1 MLCSIST
8 SRSSSN
14 WLDRLHT
21 SKGFSIPAD
30 LDLDHFLSSNPNPD
44 PNTNSCFPPLPPP
57 ETRPSDA
64 WRRQP
69 HPSPPVSAAGNKTA
83 GGKEQIFD
91 LMGSAL
97 AELFIMGDGSA
108 PATLR
113 ASKKSARKQPN
124 PKACV
129 PSISASIGGNFL
141 AGAPA
146 ACRVTPATSP
156 SSAENSVAE
165 AKKSRTKARRK
176 RGTAGSPVESDL
188 STYSK
193 TEVTVIDTSSPGWK
207 SEKLIFRKG
216 IVWKVRDK
224 KLWNVCRK
232 KRKLGLVERL
242 ISEKEKEQPLIDMKV
257 PAGKEHSRSVDE
269 GGAHAEKRDA
279 SNESDDQIQIPKR
292 KPKFSRSPRVPAAKD
307 SSVYCLQVSTSR
319 KNGLSCP
326 RGTPKGL

>member
-8 SRSSSN
+8 SRSNSN

-44 PNTNSCFPPLPPP
+44 PNSNSCFPPPPP

-64 WRRQP
+64 RRKQ
-69 HPSPPVSAAGNKTA
+69 HPSPPVSAAGNQTA
-83 GGKEQIFD
+83 GGKEQIFG
-91 LMGSAL
+91 LMRSAL
-97 AELFIMGDGSA
+97 AELFIMGDRCA

-113 ASKKSARKQPN
+113 SSKKSARKQTN

-129 PSISASIGGNFL
+129 PSVSASIGGNFL

-188 STYSK
+188 LTYSK
-193 TEVTVIDTSSPGWK
+193 AEVTVIDTSSPGWK

-242 ISEKEKEQPLIDMKV
+242 IGEKEKEQPLIDMKV
-257 PAGKEHSRSVDE
+257 PTGKEHSRSMDE
-269 GGAHAEKRDA
+269 VRIFLTVILFFHLHVK
-279 SNESDDQIQIPKR
+279 
-292 KPKFSRSPRVPAAKD
+292 
-307 SSVYCLQVSTSR
+307 Y
-319 KNGLSCP
+319 
-326 RGTPKGL
+326 